1 MQLGQVGDEND
12 KLRRFIT
19 SVQPNLHDCIAGIK
33 EIEIN
38 SISVFWAE
46 DKPVGQREPRAT

>member
-19 SVQPNLHDCIAGIK
+19 SVQPNLHNCIAGIE

-46 DKPVGQREPRAT
+46 DKPVGQHEPRAT